1 MSAVIIDIS
10 DSQLRKIGIKDTHIN
25 YQLPAEELM
34 HQALQHGEGVL
45 NSTNA
50 LCINTGAF
58 TGRSPKDKFTVLD
71 ATTKDSVFWNNF
83 NIPID
88 EKYFLQLKE
97 KLIKFL
103 NRQDEI
109 WIRDCYACADK
120 NYRLNIRAITETP
133 ACSLFTLNMF

>member
-50 LCINTGAF
+50 LCINISGGKKIF
-58 TGRSPKDKFTVLD
+58 TGFIQIHCRHYHLFRLLD
-71 ATTKDSVFWNNF
+71 DHQIFSSVFN
-83 NIPID
+83 
-88 EKYFLQLKE
+88 
-97 KLIKFL
+97 
-103 NRQDEI
+103 
-109 WIRDCYACADK
+109 CA
-120 NYRLNIRAITETP
+120 AG
-133 ACSLFTLNMF
+133 